1 MTLQKLQSRKAIKEM
16 DMEQQPEFPQIVRGL
31 QQPVDLTQAY

>member
-1 MTLQKLQSRKAIKEM
+1 M